1 MNSRVLSSAAAVAI
15 VVLGCARDVPVT
27 LPSSDHALRSPRDPE
42 SCEYVNFD
50 TFGRLAKNPRQADSI
65 SETTARDVEAVF
77 SRELEWAGFHRVLD
91 GETPWLF
98 LRALLQ
104 TSERTSNA
112 MVGAVHLGPL
122 SNLHRDYWSAV
133 SEGSISEG
141 ELGMTLAVEI
151 ATPSHGLELDSTNLE
166 KRAREKARRVWDRSA
181 PVLYELCNWRRRL
194 SQDGRSVEDIRR
206 ELVEEMNRIRREHRR
221 AEQQKNL
228 KLDVE
233 Q

>member
-15 VVLGCARDVPVT
+15 VVLGCASDVPVT

-50 TFGRLAKNPRQADSI
+50 TFGHLAKNPRQADLI

-77 SRELEWAGFHRVLD
+77 SRELESAGFHRVLD

-112 MVGAVHLGPL
+112 MVGAV
-122 SNLHRDYWSAV
+122 R
-133 SEGSISEG
+133 GSG
-141 ELGMTLAVEI
+141 A
-151 ATPSHGLELDSTNLE
+151 
-166 KRAREKARRVWDRSA
+166 
-181 PVLYELCNWRRRL
+181 
-194 SQDGRSVEDIRR
+194 
-206 ELVEEMNRIRREHRR
+206 
-221 AEQQKNL
+221 
-228 KLDVE
+228 
-233 Q
+233 